1 MSQLAHH
8 TDRTIVAVDP
18 NPKFLRLLRMMLRD
32 LGFQYVYEFTDPRE
46 AFLFTTRVHVDVVIS
61 ELAMKPFDGFQ
72 LADKIRHAD
81 VVVNRVVPIILATG
95 LAGRK
100 HILAAISHGI
110 DEVLVRPF
118 SARQLH
124 DRLVAVLD
132 KPRVYIK
139 TPSGYFGPDR
149 RRQND
154 PRYHGPERR
163 KKAEAVVI
171 DDTALNE
178 MREAQRRKYGKVRPS
193 PLDPE
198 ALEPLLVGPI
208 MTIPVS
214 VINNANGLRAAARV
228 PTPLR
233 KELETPQPLEL
244 PADALVPVVTRPAA
258 GVPIAAKPKAPEK
271 PADPDFHVLDL

>member
-8 TDRTIVAVDP
+8 TDRTIVTVDP
-18 NPKFLRLLRMMLRD
+18 DPKFLRFLRSMLKD
-32 LGFQYVYEFTDPRE
+32 LGFQHVHEFTDPRE
-46 AFLFTTRVHVDVVIS
+46 AFLFATRVHVDVVIS
-61 ELAMKPFDGFQ
+61 ELVMKPFDGFQ

-118 SARQLH
+118 SARQLQ
-124 DRLVAVLD
+124 DRLAAVLV

-154 PRYHGPERR
+154 PRYNGPERR
-163 KKAEAVVI
+163 KKAEATVI
-171 DDTALNE
+171 DEAALTE

-214 VINNANGLRAAARV
+214 VINNAAGLRAAVRV
-228 PTPLR
+228 PTPLK
-233 KELETPQPLEL
+233 KELEGPKPLEL
-244 PADALVPVVTRPAA
+244 PADALVPVAVARATVQPVA
-258 GVPIAAKPKAPEK
+258 GKPKASDK
-271 PADPDFHVLDL
+271 PGDPDVHFLDL